1 MKIIAAHLIAKVLK
15 STSKSYLPLGLI
27 LLLIFD
33 ALKTAEI
40 IFDTNHFD
48 ENPPHA
54 QNYSESNITLPLTL
68 VYLLKSK

>member
-15 STSKSYLPLGLI
+15 STSKSYLPLGL
-27 LLLIFD
+27 FQRCCSFWFF
-33 ALKTAEI
+33 EI